1 MGDKSVLPGNN
12 LQAEHAAGTS
22 NRGNNLAKKQTTK
35 STLAKSTR
43 NVNAIS
49 SPTVSYIFVKEL
61 LFERYF
67 IYIYI
72 YPVYLGTLTE
82 LQIWIYIYTV
92 IRKWNCTQRYLYFD

>member
-22 NRGNNLAKKQTTK
+22 NWGNNLAKKQTTK

-61 LFERYF
+61 LFERYL

-72 YPVYLGTLTE
+72 SGVS
-82 LQIWIYIYTV
+82 
-92 IRKWNCTQRYLYFD
+92 WNINRITNLDIYLYCNQKMELYTAVFVL

>member
-1 MGDKSVLPGNN
+1 MLPGNN

-61 LFERYF
+61 LFERYL
-67 IYIYI
+67 IYISG
-72 YPVYLGTLTE
+72 VF
-82 LQIWIYIYTV
+82 
-92 IRKWNCTQRYLYFD
+92 WNINRITNLDIYLYCNQKMELYTAVFVL

>member
-49 SPTVSYIFVKEL
+49 SLTVSYIFVKEL
-61 LFERYF
+61 LFERYL

-72 YPVYLGTLTE
+72 SGVS
-82 LQIWIYIYTV
+82 
-92 IRKWNCTQRYLYFD
+92 WNINRITNLDIYLYCNQKMELYTAVFVL

>member
-1 MGDKSVLPGNN
+1 MRDKSVLPGNN

-61 LFERYF
+61 LFERYL
-67 IYIYI
+67 IYISG
-72 YPVYLGTLTE
+72 VS
-82 LQIWIYIYTV
+82 
-92 IRKWNCTQRYLYFD
+92 WNINRITNLDIYLYCNQKMELYTAVFVL